1 MLTVARPGAAALRC
15 RTLVLP
21 LCYREVEHLCC
32 IGSGGTTFFFLFTY
46 IDFVVLVFYFN
57 LHYITGILKVHVIL
71 NGSEFVK
78 RNYPQTRAV
87 TVNIRWGWKIQETKT
102 SAHTGLVWR
111 PSP

>member
-1 MLTVARPGAAALRC
+1 MPHGCVAFVLQRSGAF
-15 RTLVLP
+15 VLH
-21 LCYREVEHLCC
+21 REWWDYF
-32 IGSGGTTFFFLFTY
+32 FFFLFTY
-46 IDFVVLVFYFN
+46 IDFVVLGFYFN

-102 SAHTGLVWR
+102 SAHKGLVWR